1 MDPSKRSMLDLATI
15 VPRRK
20 TSEGPLEMSRLALP
34 RLAPPTTSTTSITS
48 EEFVD
53 ELDVPPLI

>member
-1 MDPSKRSMLDLATI
+1 MDPSKRSVVDLTAI

-20 TSEGPLEMSRLALP
+20 TSEGPLEMSRV
-34 RLAPPTTSTTSITS
+34 APPTRSSSPSSTT

-53 ELDVPPLI
+53 EPDVPPLI